1 MTARSINDVD
11 AGASGDRIGRLARM
25 LASARAAGPGAR
37 IAELAADLAPASED
51 EAYAVQDAI
60 LREMNQAAGGWKIG
74 AKSAGG
80 PAQGAPLPARD
91 VHRGA
96 AALAHAAYAKPGLE
110 LEVAFVLGRGFRS
123 DDGPQSEAAVREA
136 IASVHAAIEVVASRF
151 TLWPNVDKH
160 WQLADLQNNGALV
173 VGEGVPYDTRFETHF
188 PFVSPSMRFTFDGAD
203 IVRAAPANP
212 AGDPR
217 WLPYW
222 LVNHCMARGLDL
234 APGTVLTC
242 GSYTGMY
249 FPAGAGV
256 ARGEIEGLPP
266 VELTLT

>member
-1 MTARSINDVD
+1 MERME
-11 AGASGDRIGRLARM
+11 RIERLARM
-25 LASARAAGPGAR
+25 LASARAAGPHAR
-37 IAELAADLAPASED
+37 IAELPDDLAPASED

-60 LREMNQAAGGWKIG
+60 LRAMNQAAGGWKIG

-80 PAQGAPLPARD
+80 PAQGAPLPACD
-91 VHRGA
+91 VHRGPA
-96 AALAHAAYAKPGLE
+96 TLARAAYAKPGLE
-110 LEVAFVLGRGFRS
+110 LEVAFVLGSGFRA
-123 DDGPQSEAAVREA
+123 DAGPPSETAVRDA

-151 TLWPNVDKH
+151 AGWPDIDRRR
-160 WQLADLQNNGALV
+160 QLADLQNNGALV
-173 VGEGVPYDTRFETHF
+173 VGEGVPYDAWFDAHF
-188 PFVSPSMRFTFDGAD
+188 PFVSPSMRFTFDGID
-203 IVRAAPANP
+203 IAQAPAANP

-222 LVNHCMARGLDL
+222 LVNHCIARGLDL

-242 GSYTGMY
+242 GSYTGMH

-256 ARGEIEGLPP
+256 ARGEIDGLPA